1 MAEADEEGKVLLCS
15 ECFAEIG
22 EGSCRYH
29 PDDPPIDPARPEVR
43 DMLADKDDE
52 ALASLRRKLMGIG
65 AIPGALTLFGI
76 VAFRFAFGFAFPK
89 SILAGIFV
97 VVTVAGLTI
106 GRRQANRRFTPRYAR
121 WTGRDYDI
129 GDDIEDMIEES
140 RGP

>member
-29 PDDPPIDPARPEVR
+29 PDDPPLDPARPEVI

-65 AIPGALTLFGI
+65 AIPGALTFFGMI
-76 VAFRFAFGFAFPK
+76 ALRAASHFAVPRSIAFGTA
-89 SILAGIFV
+89 A
-97 VVTVAGLTI
+97 VVTIAGLTF
-106 GRRQANRRFTPRYAR
+106 GRRRANRRFTPRYAR

-140 RGP
+140 RGL